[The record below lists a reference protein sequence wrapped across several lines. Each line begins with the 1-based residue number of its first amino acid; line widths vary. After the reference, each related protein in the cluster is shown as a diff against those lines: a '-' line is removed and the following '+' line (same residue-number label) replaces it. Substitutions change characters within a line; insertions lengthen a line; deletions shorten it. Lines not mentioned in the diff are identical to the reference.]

1 MINHD
6 EKIYQEYIRALLF
19 DTEQASLPRDQ
30 LSGKSEELANSLEY
44 LGECVK
50 EGQRILTQMADGDLS
65 GSCDPNNHL
74 AAQIKCIKNP
84 TIQPRS
90 IKCRLILRV
99 LADWIFSIYI
109 VTNFKFIHPVICLCE
124 QLADRHDRF
133 FIRSCTSKAEIA
145 WIFNLLFH
153 FFLKFQMSLFQPLPQ
168 RICRICFT

>member
-1 MINHD
+1 MKGLPSRKHKFNILFEQLTVIRMNIIFPNFICLKHIFRWKA
-6 EKIYQEYIRALLF
+6 KIF
-19 DTEQASLPRDQ
+19 DRLQRP
-30 LSGKSEELANSLEY
+30 SGYSCFHITKIDIAFSKS
-44 LGECVK
+44 
-50 EGQRILTQMADGDLS
+50 QR
-65 GSCDPNNHL
+65 
-74 AAQIKCIKNP
+74 KCIKNP

-145 WIFNLLFH
+145 WIFNLFFH